1 MKQWI
6 RLPALLLLAVFG
18 LSPVLADDKPLRV
31 GFAQDT
37 LGNDWR
43 LAQVREL
50 EHEFAKYPQVE
61 FIVTDGKGRTAKQI
75 SDIENL
81 VHRGIDIL
89 ITSPRDA
96 LAMAP
101 VISHVYATGIP
112 VVLVTRGI
120 PGDSYTTLVGP
131 DDRLIA
137 RDAARFLVERL
148 GGHGRVLM
156 LEGVPTA
163 TTAIARK
170 EAFIAELGLHPGM
183 QLVAS
188 RVGNYLRA
196 DALRAVEAVLA
207 EGTRFDA
214 IYAHSDSM
222 AAGARL
228 ALAKAGLD
236 PSTIPIVGIDYIDEA
251 RAAIRNG
258 RQAASFTYPTSGE
271 ATVKTV
277 MAIAAGREVARR
289 IIVDST
295 RITIDNVEEIEP
307 IF

>member
-1 MKQWI
+1 MKP
-6 RLPALLLLAVFG
+6 LVSLSALLLLWAGFVG
-18 LSPVLADDKPLRV
+18 AEQKPLLV

-50 EHEFAKYPQVE
+50 EREFARYPNVRL
-61 FIVTDGKGRTAKQI
+61 IVTDGKGRTAKQI
-75 SDIENL
+75 GDIEDL
-81 VHRGIDIL
+81 VHQGVDIL
-89 ITSPRDA
+89 ITSPRDGR
-96 LAMAP
+96 AMAP
-101 VISHVYATGIP
+101 VIGRIHAQGTP

-120 PGDSYTTLVGP
+120 PSEGYTTLVGP

-137 RDAARFLVERL
+137 RDAARFLASHM
-148 GGHGRVLM
+148 HGKGQVLM

-170 EAFIAELGLHPGM
+170 QAFVEELARHPDM
-183 QLVAS
+183 QLAAS

-207 EGTRFDA
+207 EGIAFDA

-222 AAGARL
+222 AAGARI
-228 ALAKAGLD
+228 ALEKAGID
-236 PSTIPIVGIDYIDEA
+236 PTTIPIVGIDYIGEA
-251 RAAIRNG
+251 REAIRSG
-258 RQAASFTYPTSGE
+258 RQATSFTYPTSGA
-271 ATVKTV
+271 ATVEAV
-277 MAIAAGREVARR
+277 MAIAQGREVARR
-289 IIVDST
+289 IVVEST
-295 RITIDNVEEIEP
+295 RITAENVEEIEP